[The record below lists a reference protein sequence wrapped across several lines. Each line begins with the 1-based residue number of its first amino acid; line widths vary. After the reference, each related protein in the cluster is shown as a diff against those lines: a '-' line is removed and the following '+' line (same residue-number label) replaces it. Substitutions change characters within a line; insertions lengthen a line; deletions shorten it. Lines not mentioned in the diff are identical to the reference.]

1 MLRIVKLIALIA
13 VYQFVLPYAF
23 GSLVCKLGK
32 RKMGIRFRFLM
43 GYMMQLGMFAITAFI
58 NVGAGASLSKLEGDW
73 MTVST
78 LLLVISFVYLS
89 VDIWRFMKA
98 GVKSIRVKPIR
109 RMRMLGVGVLFF
121 VALIV
126 AVFALRAFT
135 IPSAMDDTIEVARTN
150 VKYADEKL
158 YLHNEFTGEL
168 RENALYELPE
178 SADHPIALYYAVYA
192 HMADIS
198 ANRTVLYLFSVMLLF
213 LAVLSFMELGK
224 RIFPERAGWRAI
236 WLSVVCLVYV
246 RMLFSGSFVG
256 MQLLSTTWNGTA
268 VYVGVF
274 VPFVF
279 SVIADL
285 FGKKWTVGDVL
296 AVFGLLCCGNLL
308 IAGGGFPLLVML
320 LTCGAAAVGKRGA
333 RHD

>member
-32 RKMGIRFRFLM
+32 KKTGMCFRFLM
-43 GYMMQLGMFAITAFI
+43 GYLTQMGLFAITAFI
-58 NVGAGASLSKLEGDW
+58 NIGAGASLLNLEEDW
-73 MTVST
+73 TKISA
-78 LLLVISFVYLS
+78 LLFVISVLYLS
-89 VDIWRFMKA
+89 VDIWRFFKVGMKSAHVNVIRMMRWLGTTVLLA
-98 GVKSIRVKPIR
+98 G
-109 RMRMLGVGVLFF
+109 G
-121 VALIV
+121 LIV

-135 IPSAMDDTIEVARTN
+135 IPSAMDDTIEVVRTN

-213 LAVLSFMELGK
+213 LSVLSFMELGK
-224 RIFPERAGWRAI
+224 RIFPERAGWRAV
-236 WLSVVCLVYV
+236 WLAIVGIVYV
-246 RMLFSGSFVG
+246 RMLLSESFVG
-256 MQLLSTTWNGTA
+256 MQLLSTTWNGAA
-268 VYVGVF
+268 VYVGVLI
-274 VPFVF
+274 PFVF